1 LLVLVSMLLEGVR
14 RYLSP
19 LRTDHSNRPIN
30 TYNGQGVTK
39 PGLSEGDRRAHAII
53 YMTGIRPFC
62 LPEEEKYLTK
72 KPIAVEKAS
81 ADQRLDPMSRLNF
94 KKVYTIEHNVKVMNV
109 GKVAKDSLPAL
120 LGYWRQSLQD

>member
-1 LLVLVSMLLEGVR
+1 MLVSILLEVFEFENK
-14 RYLSP
+14 LSP

-39 PGLSEGDRRAHAII
+39 PGLSESDRRAHAIA
-53 YMTGIRPFC
+53 YMTDTRPFC
-62 LPEEEKYLTK
+62 LPEEERYLNK

-81 ADQRLDPMSRLNF
+81 ADQKLDPMSRLNF

-120 LGYWRQSLQD
+120 LVYWRQSLQD

>member
-1 LLVLVSMLLEGVR
+1 M
-14 RYLSP
+14 
-19 LRTDHSNRPIN
+19 TDTRP
-30 TYNGQGVTK
+30 
-39 PGLSEGDRRAHAII
+39 S
-53 YMTGIRPFC
+53 C
-62 LPEEEKYLTK
+62 LPEEENYLAK

-81 ADQRLDPMSRLNF
+81 ADQRLDSMSRLNF

>member
-1 LLVLVSMLLEGVR
+1 MLVSILLEVFEFEDK
-14 RYLSP
+14 LSP

-30 TYNGQGVTK
+30 TYNSQGVTK
-39 PGLSEGDRRAHAII
+39 PGLSESDRRAHAIV
-53 YMTGIRPFC
+53 YMTDTRPFC

-81 ADQRLDPMSRLNF
+81 ADQKLDPMSRLNF

>member
-1 LLVLVSMLLEGVR
+1 MLVSILLEVFEFEDK
-14 RYLSP
+14 LSP

-39 PGLSEGDRRAHAII
+39 PGLSESDRRAHAIV
-53 YMTGIRPFC
+53 YMTDTRPFC

-81 ADQRLDPMSRLNF
+81 ADQKLDPMSRLNF